1 VGRLSDDEI
10 TRRLRG
16 APAWSRAGDEIV
28 RVAELP
34 SFPAAIEAVGRIA
47 DLAEAAN
54 HHPDIDIR
62 YRTVRLA
69 LTTHDDGGIS
79 EKDFELA
86 SRIDDVL
93 GSVPS

>member
-1 VGRLSDDEI
+1 MGRLSDDEI
-10 TRRLRG
+10 ARRLAH
-16 APAWSRAGDEIV
+16 APGWSREGDEIV

-34 SFPAAIEAVGRIA
+34 TFLAAIDAVRRVA

-62 YRTVRLA
+62 YRKVRFA

-79 EKDFELA
+79 EKDFDLA
-86 SRIDDVL
+86 SGIDGAL
-93 GSVPS
+93 AEAGG

>member
-1 VGRLSDDEI
+1 MSDDEI
-10 TRRLRG
+10 TRRLRD

-34 SFPAAIEAVGRIA
+34 SFPAAIEAVRRVA

-93 GSVPS
+93 GSVHA